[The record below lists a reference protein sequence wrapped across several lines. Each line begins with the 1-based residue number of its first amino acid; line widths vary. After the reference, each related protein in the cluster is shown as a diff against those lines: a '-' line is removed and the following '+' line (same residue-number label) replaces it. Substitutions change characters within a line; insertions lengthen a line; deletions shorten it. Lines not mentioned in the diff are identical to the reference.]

1 MPFLVTRLA
10 ITAML
15 VIMAL
20 PVNAQD
26 DPIVC
31 PRIGSTDATSM
42 TLDSGDDDYIEISGL
57 GFSPN
62 QVGPSGF
69 PLFYA
74 VNDQSARGQTF
85 GMFDSGTGQ
94 FVQSIQLPVASVDF
108 ESLAVGSCG
117 EEDGGNCIY
126 VADVGDGKAMD
137 SQGTISERSSGQEGK
152 YPIYKIK
159 EPKWQD
165 FQDGAVVLPESY
177 VTTLWFNYSHA
188 SSPTQFANC
197 EAVFLDNVGWG
208 GGAVGDFYLITKWG
222 GEESQTL
229 NRLFKIPADVWTL
242 AKNDPNFV
250 YSPEAVGFYDK
261 GEQSNPLMGHTWTR
275 AEMTL
280 DGTLIALGDYR
291 HQYLFL
297 RCPGKSVVETI
308 ALEGSLD
315 CAEWDIGYEKNSKFE
330 TIAWTP
336 DKSKTLE
343 ISECASCNRN
353 VPMVWTTMDYT
364 AGTQTCPTFRADIT
378 TTSAT
383 TTTTTTMTTA
393 STTST
398 SIAATVEPT
407 PNHDN
412 CVLDADGTFG
422 NVSSDAV
429 PVSFYFE
436 LETDPA
442 SGASLHEVMNMLE
455 RTILV
460 DLLPDIFGNNCNIPT
475 NRLLRSSTFV
485 PVGASVGPG
494 ATLVLGENCSVPSS
508 DGDECVVLQDT
519 LQVYG
524 KGNEYDS
531 ELLLRLVKESMDGGS
546 YDNAHPSIVRVS
558 YLGQSPSL
566 ESPQEQEKHGL
577 FLLVIIP
584 CSVIIVLSLA
594 VIILNLRKA
603 KARVSVGDS
612 ASSVDGVV
620 QPVPEKKLQEN
631 EELQDTGMQDC
642 DSLEPPQHDQW
653 SLQGHAHHHC
663 DLVPDANGSPLTN
676 RTVGSVFLQ
685 NLQLGM
691 ARYDLLRFENADRR
705 KSLP

>member
-1 MPFLVTRLA
+1 MPFLVLLLS

-15 VIMAL
+15 VTMTI
-20 PVNAQD
+20 PVNAED
-26 DPIVC
+26 DNPIVC

-42 TLDSGDDDYIEISGL
+42 TLDSGDDDFTEVSGL

-62 QVGPSGF
+62 QVGPSGL

-74 VNDQSARGQTF
+74 VNDQSGGGQAF
-85 GMFDSGTGQ
+85 GVFDSGTGQ
-94 FVQSIQLPVASVDF
+94 LFLSIRLPVASVDY
-108 ESLAVGSCG
+108 ESLTVGSCG

-137 SQGTISERSSGQEGK
+137 SRGTISERSSVQQGK
-152 YPIYKIK
+152 YPIYRIK
-159 EPKWQD
+159 EPKWED
-165 FQDGAVVLPESY
+165 FQDGAVLPESY

-208 GGAVGDFYLITKWG
+208 GGAIGDFYLITKWG
-222 GEESQTL
+222 GQESQTL

-242 AKNDPNFV
+242 AKNDPTFV
-250 YSPEAVGFYDK
+250 YSPEAVGFYDI

-308 ALEGSLD
+308 SLEGSLD
-315 CAEWDIGYEKNSKFE
+315 CAKWDIGYDKNIKFE

-343 ISECASCNRN
+343 ISECASCNQN

-364 AGTQTCPTFRADIT
+364 AGSHTCPTFTAEIT

-383 TTTTTTMTTA
+383 TTTTTV

-398 SIAATVEPT
+398 SIATTVEPT
-407 PNHDN
+407 PNHDY
-412 CVLDADGTFG
+412 CVLNADGTFG
-422 NVSSDAV
+422 NVSSDAI
-429 PVSFYFE
+429 PISFYFE

-442 SGASLHEVMNMLE
+442 SGASLHEVLNVLE

-460 DLLPDIFGNNCNIPT
+460 DMLPDIFGDNCNIPT
-475 NRLLRSSTFV
+475 NRMLRSLTFV

-494 ATLVLGENCSVPSS
+494 ATLVLGGKIDCMLVW
-508 DGDECVVLQDT
+508 
-519 LQVYG
+519 VYG
-524 KGNEYDS
+524 K
-531 ELLLRLVKESMDGGS
+531 
-546 YDNAHPSIVRVS
+546 
-558 YLGQSPSL
+558 
-566 ESPQEQEKHGL
+566 
-577 FLLVIIP
+577 
-584 CSVIIVLSLA
+584 
-594 VIILNLRKA
+594 
-603 KARVSVGDS
+603 
-612 ASSVDGVV
+612 
-620 QPVPEKKLQEN
+620 
-631 EELQDTGMQDC
+631 
-642 DSLEPPQHDQW
+642 
-653 SLQGHAHHHC
+653 
-663 DLVPDANGSPLTN
+663 
-676 RTVGSVFLQ
+676 
-685 NLQLGM
+685 
-691 ARYDLLRFENADRR
+691 
-705 KSLP
+705 